1 MGKRREKTAMQRN
14 KEQQK
19 YEFFHPPQRL
29 EDSEAILENRYS
41 VDKQGT
47 HVLVFGINRMG
58 VQNKK
63 MSNIKRPPH
72 EKPMTN

>member
-1 MGKRREKTAMQRN
+1 MQRN

-19 YEFFHPPQRL
+19 YHFFLSPQRL
-29 EDSEAILENRYS
+29 DDSEAILENRYS

-47 HVLVFGINRMG
+47 NVLVFGIKRMG

-63 MSNIKRPPH
+63 MSNIKRPAH
-72 EKPMTN
+72 EKLMTN